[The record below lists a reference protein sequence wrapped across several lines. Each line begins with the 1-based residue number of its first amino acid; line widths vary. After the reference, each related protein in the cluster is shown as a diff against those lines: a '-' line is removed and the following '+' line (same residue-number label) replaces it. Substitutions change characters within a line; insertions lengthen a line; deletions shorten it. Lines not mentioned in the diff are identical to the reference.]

1 MWVTLPPVVVVA
13 TAADELAGVSM
24 VAHTGGMI
32 YESNMN
38 SCPPPTAGPITG
50 NRPSALGASPAMT
63 PHHASQVLGEHPA
76 LTSDPQCGH
85 CNRAALLPPVAID
98 GALCEPSEPLAA
110 GAWSKQASP
119 GSHGTQPLLPQ
130 FHYEHHSFHP
140 LASPPSLRTS
150 APIATP
156 PAACASS
163 VSAASQ
169 DAVASTGQDARAGGL
184 SKSPRA
190 SFSTGAAAVGACRCA
205 SSPCVCTPSTAQVQ
219 LLSSSP
225 GQQIVPLAAGR
236 PAGGA
241 SYASEM
247 VPSSGPLYTVWNATA
262 PTDTTA
268 AMAPVPSAPA
278 LTTHGPDASL
288 AALRPFID
296 SPRDLRTA
304 SATTTASGEVGALRE
319 AAASYGARN
328 PQTPAPLVGEPR
340 RTPFVSALA
349 PTPHPSATPSGDAPQ
364 DSSLCV
370 SASVNQRG
378 GTGDSG
384 GPRSSVRTPS
394 STPTLSTSSPPMRVR
409 EYGPLRNLYAPQ
421 PSVWGVGA
429 TSLDASGTAFTVST
443 AGMMSASFPQTPPR
457 PQLFTYAQ
465 LGNSGSAR
473 DVGHLHVPSPSTTCV
488 SPPRHPPSPIHPSWR
503 SSGTESAVAG
513 AAMPSLPP
521 EDTFS
526 TAALTNR
533 SQSFY
538 MGTTGNENL
547 RRNFFFPLNQ
557 PGIAAV
563 AADGVE
569 DSSLTSAGGGELL
582 CDITPHMLPPAA
594 TYGCPLGR
602 ANQSTTATGGSGVT
616 LYGVGD
622 AGLPSGACS
631 VLPDPYRSPMMLEAL
646 PLQCFSQELR
656 GQDPSHEPQLQAQ
669 QSLPLTPAASA
680 TTLPMP
686 APRLTIFS
694 RSPQAAC
701 LHGAPP
707 DLAPP
712 LRVSQTLVGGMHS
725 SLCQQLTQEQQF
737 AGDLSSSSAV
747 GVPAVEAN
755 DNAAVANSSFL
766 SPMLADSQ
774 SQRRF
779 EESLS
784 VTESTLTHT
793 HSTSQTT
800 GCGVATPA
808 ASGECNGTNAMSP
821 PAASNAKAIP
831 RPAYIVDWEQSL
843 TAFQNRAES
852 YYSFKNGCTET
863 YLALIEHCVDRFLVC
878 YFSGGVIRPEKS
890 LQEALASHTGAA
902 TSTSIRVFSGAGAC
916 SLHAKGPIG
925 GGTGGGGIQR
935 VLPSSKTLQRLGETG
950 SKWLTK
956 IGANLRRSTAAS
968 AQVSRAPQGP
978 PMSVGPASQRT
989 SAFAGTAAQP
999 QRSVEDGST
1008 NSQIAQRA
1016 IGVAGTATAARERG
1030 ELPGTFASAHDANP
1044 FRVSATPSAA
1054 PGRLPSPRIL
1064 DSISSTSTTPPLLG
1078 SPLPYAE
1085 ATTETSSAPPAKAVA
1100 LSARVTLEEAEM
1112 QCLRQLGPY
1121 VANVVPETFMDVR
1134 PSDGVL
1140 DQVRRNYTILLHTL
1154 QHVLLDDNG
1163 RTERI
1168 ADASS
1173 SDADL
1178 GHTPPATLTHALSPK
1193 LPTWLLGS
1201 PLPTTMDELVFQRIR
1216 RGLLL
1221 PTIQATWR
1229 DYLAPLQCKVQELTQ
1244 IAKASIDPI
1253 LEELQAPC
1261 GASATDGDSSVS
1273 RMASEI
1279 PERGLPHD
1287 SIVAPTAL
1295 ANRASAPL
1303 SAMTDAQRAAREAL
1317 RSAWVVPI
1325 SRLIRLLRGDEEYLA
1340 TIHAMDDGFVEYG
1353 AAWRELSAQMRLRG
1367 AALSNY
1373 VPVYGLVLSRLHR
1386 LEMEHRTVLELWGGG
1401 AADAQYHLHV

>member
-1 MWVTLPPVVVVA
+1 MWVTLPPVVAVA

-24 VAHTGGMI
+24 VAHTAGMM

-50 NRPSALGASPAMT
+50 NRASMLGASPAMT
-63 PHHASQVLGEHPA
+63 PHNASQVCGDHPA
-76 LTSDPQCGH
+76 PASDPQCGH
-85 CNRAALLPPVAID
+85 SNRAALLPPVIIG
-98 GALCEPSEPLAA
+98 GALCEPSAPPAA
-110 GAWSKQASP
+110 GAWSRQAPP
-119 GSHGTQPLLPQ
+119 GSHSTQHLLRQ
-130 FHYEHHSFHP
+130 LHHERHSFHP
-140 LASPPSLRTS
+140 LASPPSSGTS

-156 PAACASS
+156 AAACAGS

-169 DAVASTGQDARAGGL
+169 DAVASIGQDARGGGL

-190 SFSTGAAAVGACRCA
+190 SFSTGAAAVGTCRCA
-205 SSPCVCTPSTAQVQ
+205 SLPCVCTPSTGQVQ

-225 GQQIVPLAAGR
+225 EQHIVPLAAGR

-241 SYASEM
+241 SYASAM
-247 VPSSGPLYTVWNATA
+247 MPSSGPLYAVPKATA
-262 PTDTTA
+262 PTNTA
-268 AMAPVPSAPA
+268 AAMAPA
-278 LTTHGPDASL
+278 LTTHGPDASH

-296 SPRDLRTA
+296 SSKDQLTA
-304 SATTTASGEVGALRE
+304 SATATASGEVGALRE

-340 RTPFVSALA
+340 RTPFVSALT
-349 PTPHPSATPSGDAPQ
+349 PTPHSSATPSGDVPQ

-370 SASVNQRG
+370 SSSVNLRG
-378 GTGDSG
+378 GTGGSG
-384 GPRSSVRTPS
+384 GPNSSLRTPS
-394 STPTLSTSSPPMRVR
+394 LEPLLTTSSPPMRVR
-409 EYGPLRNLYAPQ
+409 EHVPLRNQYAPQ

-429 TSLDASGTAFTVST
+429 TSLDTRGTAFTVST
-443 AGMMSASFPQTPPR
+443 TGMMSASLSQTPPR
-457 PQLFTYAQ
+457 PQLLTYAQ

-473 DVGHLHVPSPSTTCV
+473 DVGHLHVQSPSTTCA
-488 SPPRHPPSPIHPSWR
+488 SPPRHPPSPIHPSWT
-503 SSGTESAVAG
+503 SSGTESAGAG
-513 AAMPSLPP
+513 AGMPSLPP
-521 EDTFS
+521 DDTFS
-526 TAALTNR
+526 TAAPTNH

-547 RRNFFFPLNQ
+547 RRSFFFPLNQ
-557 PGIAAV
+557 PGSAAW
-563 AADGVE
+563 APDGVE
-569 DSSLTSAGGGELL
+569 DSSLMSAGGGELQ
-582 CDITPHMLPPAA
+582 CDMTPYVLPPAA
-594 TYGCPLGR
+594 TYGRPLGQ
-602 ANQSTTATGGSGVT
+602 ANQSTTATGDSGVT
-616 LYGVGD
+616 VYGVGD
-622 AGLPSGACS
+622 AGLPSDACS
-631 VLPDPYRSPMMLEAL
+631 VLPDPYRSPMMPEAL
-646 PLQCFSQELR
+646 PLQSLSQGPH

-680 TTLPMP
+680 SALPMP
-686 APRLTIFS
+686 APQLTIFS
-694 RSPQAAC
+694 RSPQAAS

-707 DLAPP
+707 GLAQP
-712 LRVSQTLVGGMHS
+712 LRVSQTSVRGMHS
-725 SLCQQLTQEQQF
+725 SLCQPPAQQQQF
-737 AGDLSSSSAV
+737 ASDLSSSSAV
-747 GVPAVEAN
+747 GVPAVEVN
-755 DNAAVANSSFL
+755 GNAAIANSSFL
-766 SPMLADSQ
+766 SPMLADLQ
-774 SQRRF
+774 WQRRF

-784 VTESTLTHT
+784 VTENTLTHT
-793 HSTSQTT
+793 HSSSQTT

-808 ASGECNGTNAMSP
+808 AGGDCNGTNERSP
-821 PAASNAKAIP
+821 PAASNAKVIP

-863 YLALIEHCVDRFLVC
+863 YLALVEHCVDRFLVC
-878 YFSGGVIRPEKS
+878 YFSGGIIRPEKS

-902 TSTSIRVFSGAGAC
+902 TSTSIRVFSGNGAC
-916 SLHAKGPIG
+916 SLQAKGPIG
-925 GGTGGGGIQR
+925 AGAGGGGIQK

-968 AQVSRAPQGP
+968 AQVSREPQGP
-978 PMSVGPASQRT
+978 PMSAGPASQGT
-989 SAFAGTAAQP
+989 AAFAGTVAQSH
-999 QRSVEDGST
+999 RGVEDGST
-1008 NSQIAQRA
+1008 NSQITPKT
-1016 IGVAGTATAARERG
+1016 IGAAGTATRGRERE
-1030 ELPGTFASAHDANP
+1030 ELPGTFASAHDATT

-1064 DSISSTSTTPPLLG
+1064 GSITSTSATPPLLG
-1078 SPLPYAE
+1078 SPLPYTG
-1085 ATTETSSAPPAKAVA
+1085 ATTETSSAASTKAAA
-1100 LSARVTLEEAEM
+1100 LSAHVALEEAEM

-1140 DQVRRNYTILLHTL
+1140 DQVRRNYTILTHAL

-1168 ADASS
+1168 ANAPS
-1173 SDADL
+1173 SDADPGL
-1178 GHTPPATLTHALSPK
+1178 TPPATLTHTLSPT
-1193 LPTWLLGS
+1193 LSTWLLSS

-1261 GASATDGDSSVS
+1261 GASVTDGDSSVS
-1273 RMASEI
+1273 LMAAEI
-1279 PERGLPHD
+1279 SERGLQHE
-1287 SIVAPTAL
+1287 SIAAPTAL
-1295 ANRASAPL
+1295 TNRASAPFN
-1303 SAMTDAQRAAREAL
+1303 AMTDAERAAREAL
-1317 RSAWVVPI
+1317 RTAWVVPI
-1325 SRLIRLLRGDEEYLA
+1325 SRLIRLLRRDEEYLA
-1340 TIHAMDDGFVEYG
+1340 TIHVMDDGFVEYG

-1401 AADAQYHLHV
+1401 AAGAQYRLHV